1 METGPRFIVPSD
13 GLEKPRSELAT
24 PGLQGEWHN
33 HCTTEASEIIKVVT
47 GFENVMSELLF
58 FIDVEL

>member
-13 GLEKPRSELAT
+13 VLEKPGIGPAT

-33 HCTTEASEIIKVVT
+33 HCTTEASGKIVDW
-47 GFENVMSELLF
+47 
-58 FIDVEL
+58 DVKP